1 MTLITPPET
10 VDLLVLG
17 AGWTSTFLLPLLTA
31 RKISYAATTR
41 AGSPTT
47 IAFTFDP
54 ASDDP
59 APFRAL
65 PVAGTVLITF
75 PITGTGHSQR
85 LVDLYTATHPAPD
98 SSSGSSGSGGGIGSG
113 GSSSSSTRFIQL
125 GSTSVWSSAGT
136 STRHTPLDTANARGQ
151 AEAELLALG
160 GTVLNLA
167 GLWDGSTRDPKRW
180 LGRVADTKEKLR
192 AKDRLHLVH
201 GEDVARV
208 VVAVHQHAHAHGTV
222 GQRWLV
228 TDLRSYDWWDLALAW
243 GQPQLQ
249 AWVVEL
255 MAEAVPPVGVF
266 PRALGGGDGRVL
278 DSNEFWQTFGLVP
291 ARCLL

>member
-1 MTLITPPET
+1 MTLIATTANPPET

-54 ASDDP
+54 ASDSQ

-65 PVAGTVLITF
+65 PAATTVLITF

-85 LVDLYTATHPAPD
+85 LVDLYTATHP
-98 SSSGSSGSGGGIGSG
+98 SS
-113 GSSSSSTRFIQL
+113 SSSSSTQFIQL

-136 STRHTPLDTANARGQ
+136 STRHAPIDAASVRGR
-151 AEAELLALG
+151 AESELLALG

-180 LGRVADTKEKLR
+180 LERVADTKDKLR
-192 AKDRLHLVH
+192 VKGRLHLVH
-201 GEDVARV
+201 GEDVARA
-208 VVAVHQHAHAHGTV
+208 VVAVHHQHTA

-228 TDLRSYDWWDLALAW
+228 TDMRSYDWWDLALAW
-243 GQPQLQ
+243 GQPPLQ
-249 AWVVEL
+249 AAVVEL
-255 MAEAVPPVGVF
+255 MAEAAPPVGVL
-266 PRALGGGDGRVL
+266 PRAIGENGGGGDGRVL
-278 DSNEFWQTFGLVP
+278 DSSEFWQAFGLVP
-291 ARCLL
+291 TRCLF